1 MRAAIHGAIMSITP
15 SCGPA
20 GQLERASF
28 GEEVSGILK
37 ETSVPPS
44 RLVLEVTESV
54 LFGDV
59 TSMLELLCDGDEL
72 A

>member
-1 MRAAIHGAIMSITP
+1 MRAAIHGAIISITP
-15 SCGPA
+15 WCGPA

-28 GEEVSGILK
+28 AEEVSGILK